1 MLVDMRISVS
11 VGVGLLGLV
20 FVMGSGCSRS
30 GADADSPTT
39 GEAATSEKA
48 APSDAVAPVETE
60 PPAST
65 ETAEVD
71 PSLCVPASYEQWAT
85 CEGKRVQVDGR
96 NPEMVNQHPMMN
108 GPDTEQ
114 GYLDVE
120 GGGQIVIVSS
130 EPVSCKGA
138 MRVVGTL
145 RGIDLGGAPG
155 TKESYQGWMIEGAT
169 VTCR

>member
-1 MLVDMRISVS
+1 MLVDMRIH
-11 VGVGLLGLV
+11 VGVGLVGFVVVLGL
-20 FVMGSGCSRS
+20 GCSRS
-30 GADADSPTT
+30 GGDADTPTT
-39 GEAATSEKA
+39 GEAAVGE
-48 APSDAVAPVETE
+48 DAVAPVESE
-60 PPAST
+60 PPPSPESA
-65 ETAEVD
+65 AVD
-71 PSLCVPASYEQWAT
+71 PSLCVPASYEQWTT

-96 NPEMVNQHPMMN
+96 NPEMVGQHPMMN

-130 EPVSCKGA
+130 EPVTCKGA

-145 RGIDLGGAPG
+145 RGNDLGGEPG
-155 TKESYQGWMIEGAT
+155 TKESYQGWVIEGAT

>member
-1 MLVDMRISVS
+1 MIAGMRIH

-20 FVMGSGCSRS
+20 FVMGLGCSRS
-30 GADADSPTT
+30 SGDADAPTT
-39 GEAATSEKA
+39 SEATAGGEV
-48 APSDAVAPVETE
+48 VAPVESE
-60 PPAST
+60 PAASS
-65 ETAEVD
+65 ESAAVD

-96 NPEMVNQHPMMN
+96 NPEMVNQHPMVN

-120 GGGQIVIVSS
+120 GGGQIVIVSR
-130 EPVSCKGA
+130 EAVSCEGA

-145 RGIDLGGAPG
+145 RGIGLGGAPG
-155 TKESYQGWMIEGAT
+155 TKDSYEGWAIEDAT
-169 VTCR
+169 VTCQ